1 MELELSDEH
10 GVNMM
15 EEIDWEHMFDDVQ
28 FPEDVFD
35 FVDAIPPAPDVA
47 GESWIGEIEQLLMKD
62 DDYDESHN
70 QNSDVVDGFTLSDI
84 LLDSPE
90 QERQPSPEIIEKNS
104 PCPSNSNSNSDSD
117 LEANVNVDGN
127 ANLTDNNHNNTSP
140 NFDFKADDAAEDLN
154 DSKEDDTDDD
164 PLSKKRKRQLRN
176 RDAAMRSRERKKMY
190 VKDLEVKSRYL
201 EAECRRL
208 GRLLQCCYAENQMLR
223 ISLQSGSTF
232 AMAKPESAVLLLE
245 SLLLGSL
252 VWFMALMCLLPVPR
266 PTLPN
271 QGAVA
276 LGSTNRKDLGSAAQR
291 RKGTKPSELWLS
303 LSFVRSKRCRASR
316 TKMKPTLDCLMAI
329 I

>member
-1 MELELSDEH
+1 MELELLDEH
-10 GVNMM
+10 GMKMM

-28 FPEDVFD
+28 FPEDAFD
-35 FVDAIPPAPDVA
+35 FVDAIPPAPEVA

-62 DDYDESHN
+62 DDDHN

-104 PCPSNSNSNSDSD
+104 PCPSNSNSNSDSQG
-117 LEANVNVDGN
+117 NVNVDGN
-127 ANLTDNNHNNTSP
+127 ALTDDNHNNTSP
-140 NFDFKADDAAEDLN
+140 NFDSKADDAAEERN
-154 DSKEDDTDDD
+154 NSKEDDTDDD

-176 RDAAMRSRERKKMY
+176 RDAAMKSRERKKMY

-223 ISLQSGSTF
+223 ISLQSGSTC

-245 SLLLGSL
+245 SLLLDSL
-252 VWFMALMCLLPVPR
+252 VWFMALMWLLPLPR
-266 PTLPN
+266 LTLPS

-316 TKMKPTLDCLMAI
+316 TKMKLTLDCLMAI